1 MQEAAVEKPWA
12 WVWAREP
19 APGERRPL
27 RREPGTAEGGIAER
41 LLSPEP
47 LPALTFGSASVVS
60 TAAETSSISD
70 PEEEETQAIGN
81 QGKKQREIRRELE
94 KQGPQF

>member
-1 MQEAAVEKPWA
+1 MEKPCA

-19 APGERRPL
+19 APGERQPP
-27 RREPGTAEGGIAER
+27 RREPGTAERGIAEQ

-47 LPALTFGSASVVS
+47 LPALTFGSASVAS

-70 PEEEETQAIGN
+70 LEKETTQAIGK

>member
-1 MQEAAVEKPWA
+1 MQDAAVEKPCA

-19 APGERRPL
+19 ALGERQ
-27 RREPGTAEGGIAER
+27 PGTAERGIAEQ

-47 LPALTFGSASVVS
+47 LPALTFGSASVAS

-70 PEEEETQAIGN
+70 LEKETTQAIGK